1 MFQFLFQEAKINQ
14 AKRIDKIRLGFGCM
28 KVKHWEN
35 KRKYEK
41 LKYNYDAF
49 VAARLEQ
56 KNGIK
61 GHFSV
66 CFGTEIRLKYIYFES

>member
-1 MFQFLFQEAKINQ
+1 
-14 AKRIDKIRLGFGCM
+14 M

-49 VAARLEQ
+49 VAAKAKAKEW
-56 KNGIK
+56 NP
-61 GHFSV
+61 FSV

>member
-1 MFQFLFQEAKINQ
+1 
-14 AKRIDKIRLGFGCM
+14 M

-61 GHFSV
+61 GHISF